1 MKKENKS
8 LFLYTSLIF
17 IVSILMIL
25 IAFAGQN
32 HIRKSQPETDAA
44 GNSLTN
50 SINTLSEQNV
60 KLTNENATLNRKVVE
75 LETTNTAN
83 QQIIDD
89 YLNQINTL
97 TNNIETLTHDNNI
110 LSNIIKTE
118 AYLDE
123 GNINEARKIYALI
136 DPTHLNVEQKV
147 YYDKITLQLNK

>member
-32 HIRKSQPETDAA
+32 HIRKVQPETDAS

-50 SINTLSEQNV
+50 KVNTLSEQNA
-60 KLTNENATLNRKVVE
+60 KLTNENATLNQKIME
-75 LETTNTAN
+75 LENTNTAN

-97 TNNIETLTHDNNI
+97 TNNIETLKEP
-110 LSNIIKTE
+110 LLK
-118 AYLDE
+118 
-123 GNINEARKIYALI
+123 
-136 DPTHLNVEQKV
+136 
-147 YYDKITLQLNK
+147 

>member
-32 HIRKSQPETDAA
+32 HIRKVQPETDAS

-50 SINTLSEQNV
+50 KVNTLSEQNA
-60 KLTNENATLNRKVVE
+60 KLTNENAALNQKIME
-75 LETTNTAN
+75 LENTNTAN

-89 YLNQINTL
+89 YLNQINSL
-97 TNNIETLTHDNNI
+97 TNSVETLTHDNNI
-110 LSNIIKTE
+110 LNSFIKIETL
-118 AYLDE
+118 LDE
-123 GNINEARKIYALI
+123 KNYREARNIYNSI
-136 DPTHLNVEQKV
+136 DPTHLNEEQKI
-147 YYDKITLQLNK
+147 YYDKITLIIK

>member
-32 HIRKSQPETDAA
+32 HIKKVQPETDAS

-50 SINTLSEQNV
+50 SFNILSEQNV
-60 KLTNENATLNRKVVE
+60 KLTNENAALNQKVTE
-75 LETTNTAN
+75 LENTNAAN

-89 YLNQINTL
+89 YLNQINSL
-97 TNNIETLTHDNNI
+97 TNTNETLTHDNNI
-110 LSNIIKTE
+110 LNNFIKIE
-118 AYLDE
+118 SFLDE
-123 GNINEARKIYALI
+123 GNIKEAKNIYNSI
-136 DPTHLNVEQKV
+136 DTTHLNVEQKA
-147 YYDKITLQLNK
+147 YYDKITLKINK